1 MSRIWAIA
9 TNTHREAIRDRV
21 LYSLLFFT
29 CVILVATLVTEEI
42 TIGDQAKIMRG
53 TALGAISLFSSVIA
67 MFLGVSLVYKE
78 LERKTIYTIASKPIP
93 RWMFVLGK
101 YTGLLLTLGV
111 NIAVMAAL
119 YTVVLGLRL
128 GMPHPSLLAF
138 LALLFLELMLL
149 TAWATLFSTY
159 SGPTTASAF
168 TIAVF
173 VIGHLAD
180 DIWSFGQQAESAVVR
195 QISEVLYWVLPN
207 FEVFN
212 VQPEATHELAIE
224 ASRLAT
230 ATGYGLAY
238 TAAVLVVAVVVFQQR
253 DFK

>member
-1 MSRIWAIA
+1 MNRIWAIA
-9 TNTHREAIRDRV
+9 SNTHREAIRDRV
-21 LYSLLFFT
+21 LYSLLFFA
-29 CVILVATLVTEEI
+29 CVMLVASLVTKEI
-42 TIGDQAKIMRG
+42 TIGDQDKIVRG
-53 TALGAISLFSSVIA
+53 TALGAISIFSSIIA

-101 YTGLLLTLGV
+101 YSGLLLTLGV
-111 NIAVMAAL
+111 NLLIMLAL
-119 YTVVLGLRL
+119 YLALFAPRF
-128 GMPHPSLLAF
+128 GMPHPSLAAF
-138 LALLFLELMLL
+138 VVLLFLELMLL

-168 TIAVF
+168 TLAIF

-180 DIWSFGQQAESAVVR
+180 DIWSFGHQAESVAMQ
-195 QISEVLYWVLPN
+195 QISEILYWMLPN

-212 VQPEATHELAIE
+212 VQAEATHEVAVSW
-224 ASRLAT
+224 ARMAT
-230 ATGYGLAY
+230 STGYGLAY
-238 TAAVLVVAVVVFQQR
+238 TAAVLGLAVLVFQRR

>member
-1 MSRIWAIA
+1 MNRIWAIA

-21 LYSLLFFT
+21 LYSLLFFA
-29 CVILVATLVTEEI
+29 CVMLVASLVTKEI
-42 TIGDQAKIMRG
+42 TIGDQDKIVRG

-101 YTGLLLTLGV
+101 YFGLLLTLAV
-111 NIAVMAAL
+111 NLGIMAVL
-119 YTVVLGLRL
+119 YLVLL
-128 GMPHPSLLAF
+128 GTRYGAPDASLAAF
-138 LALLFLELMLL
+138 LILLFVELMLL

-159 SGPTTASAF
+159 SGPTTATAF
-168 TIAVF
+168 TLAVF

-180 DIWSFGQQAESAVVR
+180 DIWTFGHQAQSVAVR
-195 QISEVLYWVLPN
+195 QVAEILYWVLPN
-207 FEVFN
+207 FEVMN
-212 VQPEATHELAIE
+212 VQPEATHQLVVTWY
-224 ASRLAT
+224 RFGT
-230 ATGYGLAY
+230 AAGYGLLY
-238 TAAVLVVAVVVFQQR
+238 TVVVLCAAVLVFQRR

>member
-1 MSRIWAIA
+1 MNRIWAIA
-9 TNTHREAIRDRV
+9 KNTHREAIRDRV
-21 LYSLLFFT
+21 LYSLLFFA

-42 TIGDQAKIMRG
+42 TIGDQDKIMRG
-53 TALGAISLFSSVIA
+53 VALGSISLFSSVIA

-111 NIAVMAAL
+111 NVVVMSAL
-119 YTVVLGLRL
+119 YLLIMGLKL
-128 GMPHPSLLAF
+128 GMPHPSLAAF
-138 LALLFLELMLL
+138 LVLLFVELMLL

-159 SGPTTASAF
+159 SGPTTATAF
-168 TIAVF
+168 TLAIF

-180 DIWSFGQQAESAVVR
+180 DIWSFGQQAESASLQRV
-195 QISEVLYWVLPN
+195 SEILYWVLPN
-207 FEVFN
+207 FEVLN
-212 VQPEATHELAIE
+212 VQPEATHQLAI
-224 ASRLAT
+224 SLGRIGT
-230 ATGYGLAY
+230 AAGYGLAY
-238 TAAVLVVAVVVFQQR
+238 TAVVLIAAILVFQKR

>member
-1 MSRIWAIA
+1 MNRIWAIA

-21 LYSLLFFT
+21 LYSLLFFA
-29 CVILVATLVTEEI
+29 CVMLVASLVTEEI
-42 TIGDQAKIMRG
+42 SIGDQAKIMRG
-53 TALGAISLFSSVIA
+53 TAMGAISLFSSVIA

-101 YTGLLLTLGV
+101 YGGLLLTLGV
-111 NIAVMAAL
+111 NLAIMAAL
-119 YTVVLGLRL
+119 YALVLGTRL

-138 LALLFLELMLL
+138 LGLLFVELMLL

-168 TIAVF
+168 TLAVF

-180 DIWSFGQQAESAVVR
+180 DIWSFGHQAESPSVQR
-195 QISEVLYWVLPN
+195 LSEFLYWALPN

-212 VQPEATHELAIE
+212 VQPEATHELAI
-224 ASRLAT
+224 SWTRIAT
-230 ATGYGLAY
+230 ASAYGFAY
-238 TAAVLVVAVVVFQQR
+238 TAVVLIAAILVFQQR